1 MGNMREKGEGKNKVA
16 RKKREQSYKVKMKE
30 VWRERER

>member
-1 MGNMREKGEGKNKVA
+1 MREKGEGKIKLQE
-16 RKKREQSYKVKMKE
+16 KKEQSYKVKMKE